1 MNDNVNNEV
10 NQQIDNEF
18 NQIKAEISQQIMSEL
33 ASKGI
38 DIIEK
43 DYNAGAEVAKLIN
56 SYNATINDIEAQIDQ
71 NNEQY
76 KESVARVKNYEL
88 HLDKQDLKRDTINK
102 LDSILAKQQMAYEQQ
117 VRDKQAD
124 PLYKEAKTEAF
135 SVLNLLKD
143 CEIPTNKLLEI
154 IDPLVEASDT
164 KALEIAQILLQK
176 NNMASYAIDSAIKG
190 ISDMAANG
198 DLVSMVN
205 TMKDYVST
213 GTDGLSYFAY
223 MARYQ

>member
-1 MNDNVNNEV
+1 MNNEV
-10 NQQIDNEF
+10 NEQIDNTF
-18 NQIKAEISQQIMSEL
+18 DQMKAQITQQVMTEL

-38 DIIEK
+38 DIIEE

-56 SYNATINDIEAQIDQ
+56 SYNATINDIEAQIDK

-88 HLDKQDLKRDTINK
+88 HLDKQELKQDTINK
-102 LDSILAKQQMAYEQQ
+102 LDSILEKQQKFYEQQ
-117 VRDKQAD
+117 IKDKQAD

-135 SVLNLLKD
+135 GVLNLLKD
-143 CEIPTNKLLEI
+143 CEIPVTKLLEVI
-154 IDPLVEASDT
+154 NPMVEASDV

-176 NNMASYAIDSAIKG
+176 NNMASYAIESAIKG
-190 ISDMAANG
+190 IDDMASNG
-198 DLVSMVN
+198 DLVTMVN

-213 GTDGLSYFAY
+213 GNDGLSYFMY
-223 MARYQ
+223 MNRYK

>member
-1 MNDNVNNEV
+1 MNNEV
-10 NQQIDNEF
+10 NQQIDNTF
-18 NQIKAEISQQIMSEL
+18 DQMKAEISQQVMTEL

-43 DYNAGAEVAKLIN
+43 DYNAGAEVFKLIN
-56 SYNATINDIEAQIDQ
+56 SYNATIGDIEAQIDQ

-88 HLDKQDLKRDTINK
+88 HLDKQDLKKETLDK
-102 LDSILAKQQMAYEQQ
+102 LDSILAKQQIAYEQQ

-143 CEIPTNKLLEI
+143 CDIPVNKLLEVI
-154 IDPLVEASDT
+154 NPMVEASDT

-176 NNMASYAIDSAIKG
+176 NNMASYAIESAIKT
-190 ISDMAANG
+190 IDDMATNS
-198 DLVSMVN
+198 DLVTMVN
-205 TMKDYVST
+205 TMKDYVTT
-213 GTDGLSYFAY
+213 GNDGLSYFAY
-223 MARYQ
+223 MSRYK

>member
-1 MNDNVNNEV
+1 MMKMNNEV
-10 NQQIDNEF
+10 NEQINNEF
-18 NQIKAEISQQIMSEL
+18 DQIKAEISQQVMTEL
-33 ASKGI
+33 SSKCI
-38 DIIEK
+38 DLREK

-88 HLDKQDLKRDTINK
+88 HLDKQELKQDTINK
-102 LDSILAKQQMAYEQQ
+102 LDSILEKQQMAYEQQ
-117 VRDKQAD
+117 IKDKQAD

-143 CEIPTNKLLEI
+143 CDIPTSKLMEI
-154 IDPLVEASDT
+154 LSPLVEASDT

-176 NNMASYAIDSAIKG
+176 NNMASYAIESAIKG
-190 ISDMAANG
+190 IDDMATNG
-198 DLVSMVN
+198 DLVTMVN
-205 TMKDYVST
+205 TMRDYVTT
-213 GTDGLSYFAY
+213 GNDGLSYFAY
-223 MARYQ
+223 MSRYK

>member
-1 MNDNVNNEV
+1 MNNVNNEV
-10 NQQIDNEF
+10 NNEINNTF
-18 NQIKAEISQQIMSEL
+18 EQIKTEISQQVMSEL
-33 ASKGI
+33 ASKNI
-38 DIIEK
+38 DVIAK
-43 DYNAGAEVAKLIN
+43 DYDAGAEVAKLIN
-56 SYNATINDIEAQIDQ
+56 SYNATLGDIEKQINQ
-71 NNEQY
+71 NNEKY

-88 HLDKQDLKRDTINK
+88 HLDKQDLKNETLDK
-102 LDSILAKQQMAYEQQ
+102 LDSILEKQQMSYEQQ

-143 CEIPTNKLLEI
+143 CEIPTNKLMEI
-154 IDPLVEASDT
+154 LSPMVEASDV

-190 ISDMAANG
+190 INDMATNG
-198 DLVSMVN
+198 DLVNMVN
-205 TMKDYVST
+205 TMRDYVT
-213 GTDGLSYFAY
+213 TENDGLSYFAY

>member
-1 MNDNVNNEV
+1 MNNEV

-18 NQIKAEISQQIMSEL
+18 EQMKAEISQQVMTEL

-38 DIIEK
+38 DVIEK
-43 DYNAGAEVAKLIN
+43 DYNAGAEVFRLIN

-88 HLDKQDLKRDTINK
+88 HLDKQELKQDTINK
-102 LDSILAKQQMAYEQQ
+102 LDSILEKQQKFYEQQ
-117 VRDKQAD
+117 IKDKQNN

-143 CEIPTNKLLEI
+143 CEVPVNKLLEI
-154 IDPLVEASDT
+154 INPMVEASDT

-176 NNMASYAIDSAIKG
+176 NNMASYTIESAIKG
-190 ISDMAANG
+190 IDDMASNG
-198 DLVSMVN
+198 DLVTMVN
-205 TMKDYVST
+205 TMRDYVST
-213 GTDGLSYFAY
+213 GNDGLSYFMY
-223 MARYQ
+223 MNRYK

>member
-1 MNDNVNNEV
+1 MNNEI
-10 NQQIDNEF
+10 NEQIDNSF
-18 NQIKAEISQQIMSEL
+18 DQMKAEISQQVMTEL

-56 SYNATINDIEAQIDQ
+56 AYNATIGDIEAQINA
-71 NNEQY
+71 NNKQY

-88 HLDKQDLKRDTINK
+88 HLDKQELKQDTINK
-102 LDSILAKQQMAYEQQ
+102 LDSILVKQQIAYEQQ
-117 VRDKQAD
+117 IKEKQAD

-135 SVLNLLKD
+135 GVLNLLKD
-143 CEIPTNKLLEI
+143 CEIPVNKLLEVI
-154 IDPLVEASDT
+154 NPMVEASDT

-176 NNMASYAIDSAIKG
+176 NNTASYAIESAIKG
-190 ISDMAANG
+190 IDDMATNS
-198 DLVSMVN
+198 DLVTMVN

-213 GTDGLSYFAY
+213 GNDGLSYFAY
-223 MARYQ
+223 MSRYK

>member
-1 MNDNVNNEV
+1 MDNVNNEV
-10 NQQIDNEF
+10 NNEINNTF
-18 NQIKAEISQQIMSEL
+18 EQIKTEISQQVMSEL
-33 ASKGI
+33 ASKNI
-38 DIIEK
+38 DVIEK

-56 SYNATINDIEAQIDQ
+56 SYNTTIGDIENQIAH

-88 HLDKQDLKRDTINK
+88 HLDKQDLKNETLDK
-102 LDSILAKQQMAYEQQ
+102 LDSILEKQQMAYEQQ

-143 CEIPTNKLLEI
+143 CEVPVNKLLEI
-154 IDPLVEASDT
+154 INPMVEASDT

-176 NNMASYAIDSAIKG
+176 NNMASYTIESAIKG
-190 ISDMAANG
+190 IDDMASNG
-198 DLVSMVN
+198 DLVTMVN
-205 TMKDYVST
+205 TMRDYVST
-213 GTDGLSYFAY
+213 GNDGLSYFMY
-223 MARYQ
+223 MNRYK

>member
-1 MNDNVNNEV
+1 MENNNI
-10 NQQIDNEF
+10 NQQIDNSFE
-18 NQIKAEISQQIMSEL
+18 QMKAEISQQVMTEL

-38 DIIEK
+38 DIIEN

-88 HLDKQDLKRDTINK
+88 HLDKQDLKQDTINK
-102 LDSILAKQQMAYEQQ
+102 LDSILVKQQMAYEQQ
-117 VRDKQAD
+117 IKDKQNN

-143 CEIPTNKLLEI
+143 CEIPTNKLMEI
-154 IDPLVEASDT
+154 LSPMVEASDT

-176 NNMASYAIDSAIKG
+176 NNMASYAIESAIKG
-190 ISDMAANG
+190 INDMATNG
-198 DLVSMVN
+198 DLVTMVN

-213 GTDGLSYFAY
+213 GNDGLSYFAY
-223 MARYQ
+223 MSRYK

>member
-1 MNDNVNNEV
+1 MNNEV
-10 NQQIDNEF
+10 NQQIDNSFE
-18 NQIKAEISQQIMSEL
+18 QMKAEISQQVMTEL

-88 HLDKQDLKRDTINK
+88 HLDKQDLKQDTINK
-102 LDSILAKQQMAYEQQ
+102 LDSILVKQQMAYEQQ
-117 VRDKQAD
+117 IKDKQAD
-124 PLYKEAKTEAF
+124 PLYKEAKNEAF

-143 CEIPTNKLLEI
+143 CEIPTNKLMEI
-154 IDPLVEASDT
+154 LSPMVEASDV

-176 NNMASYAIDSAIKG
+176 NNMAAYAIDSAIKG
-190 ISDMAANG
+190 INDMATNG
-198 DLVSMVN
+198 DLVSMIN
-205 TMKDYVST
+205 TMRDYVST
-213 GTDGLSYFAY
+213 GADGLSYFAY
-223 MARYQ
+223 MARYQK

>member
-1 MNDNVNNEV
+1 MNNEV
-10 NQQIDNEF
+10 NEQINNEF
-18 NQIKAEISQQIMSEL
+18 DQIKAEISQQVMTEL

-56 SYNATINDIEAQIDQ
+56 SYNATLGNIEAQMDA
-71 NNEQY
+71 NNEKY

-88 HLDKQDLKRDTINK
+88 HLDKQDLKRETLDK

-117 VRDKQAD
+117 IKEKQAD

-143 CEIPTNKLLEI
+143 CEIPTNKLMEI
-154 IDPLVEASDT
+154 LSPLVEASDT

-190 ISDMAANG
+190 ISDMATNG
-198 DLVSMVN
+198 DLVTMVN
-205 TMKDYVST
+205 TMKDYIST
-213 GTDGLSYFAY
+213 GNDGLSYFAY

>member
-1 MNDNVNNEV
+1 MENNNI

-18 NQIKAEISQQIMSEL
+18 EAIKAEISQQVMTEL

-56 SYNATINDIEAQIDQ
+56 SYNATIEGIETQINA

-88 HLDKQDLKRDTINK
+88 HLDKQDLKQDTINK
-102 LDSILAKQQMAYEQQ
+102 LDSILVKQQMAYEQQ
-117 VRDKQAD
+117 IKDKQAD

-143 CEIPTNKLLEI
+143 CEIPTSKLMEI
-154 IDPLVEASDT
+154 LSPMVEASDT

-176 NNMASYAIDSAIKG
+176 NNMASYAIESAIKG
-190 ISDMAANG
+190 IDDMATNG
-198 DLVSMVN
+198 DLVTMVN
-205 TMKDYVST
+205 TMRDYVTT
-213 GTDGLSYFAY
+213 GNDGLSYFAY

>member
-1 MNDNVNNEV
+1 MENNI

-18 NQIKAEISQQIMSEL
+18 EAMKAEISQQIMTEL

-88 HLDKQDLKRDTINK
+88 HLDKQDLKQDTINK
-102 LDSILAKQQMAYEQQ
+102 LDSILVKQQMAYEQQ
-117 VRDKQAD
+117 IKDKQAD
-124 PLYKEAKTEAF
+124 PLYKEAKNEAF

-143 CEIPTNKLLEI
+143 CDIPVNKLLEVI
-154 IDPLVEASDT
+154 NPMVEASDV

-176 NNMASYAIDSAIKG
+176 NNMASYAIESAIKG
-190 ISDMAANG
+190 IDDMATNG
-198 DLVSMVN
+198 DLVNMVN
-205 TMKDYVST
+205 TMRDYVST
-213 GTDGLSYFAY
+213 GNDGLSYFMY
-223 MARYQ
+223 MNRYK

>member
-1 MNDNVNNEV
+1 MNNEV
-10 NQQIDNEF
+10 NQQIDNTF
-18 NQIKAEISQQIMSEL
+18 DQMKAEISQQVMTEL

-38 DIIEK
+38 DIIEN

-56 SYNATINDIEAQIDQ
+56 SYNATMGDIEAQIDQ

-88 HLDKQDLKRDTINK
+88 HLDKQELKQDTINK
-102 LDSILAKQQMAYEQQ
+102 LDSILEKNQMAYEQQ
-117 VRDKQAD
+117 IKDKQNN

-143 CEIPTNKLLEI
+143 CDIPTSKLMEI
-154 IDPLVEASDT
+154 LSPLVEASDT

-176 NNMASYAIDSAIKG
+176 NNMASYAIESAIKG
-190 ISDMAANG
+190 IDDMASNS
-198 DLVSMVN
+198 DLT
-205 TMKDYVST
+205 TMISTMRDYVTT
-213 GTDGLSYFAY
+213 GNDGLSYFMY
-223 MARYQ
+223 MNRYK